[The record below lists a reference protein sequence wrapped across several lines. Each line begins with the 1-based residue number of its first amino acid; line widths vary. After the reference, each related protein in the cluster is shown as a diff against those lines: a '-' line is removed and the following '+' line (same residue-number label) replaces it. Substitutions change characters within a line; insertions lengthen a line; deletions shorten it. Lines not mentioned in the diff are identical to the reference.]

1 LTSVDTPKQ
10 IGIKQI
16 VVGIIPIHNYINNL
30 CYNCDTMVSVH
41 ITAELH
47 AELKAESK
55 RKKVALSQLIG
66 QIRLERERLRE
77 LAANIQYLK
86 VDDEFG
92 VISDMTDELIK
103 VKCVARLKL
112 E

>member
-1 LTSVDTPKQ
+1 
-10 IGIKQI
+10 
-16 VVGIIPIHNYINNL
+16 
-30 CYNCDTMVSVH
+30 
-41 ITAELH
+41 
-47 AELKAESK
+47 
-55 RKKVALSQLIG
+55 LIG

-86 VDDEFG
+86 VNDEFG

>member
-1 LTSVDTPKQ
+1 
-10 IGIKQI
+10 
-16 VVGIIPIHNYINNL
+16 
-30 CYNCDTMVSVH
+30 MVTIH

-55 RKKVALSQLIG
+55 RKNMPISQLIG
-66 QIRLERERLRE
+66 QIRLERERLKE

-92 VISDMTDELIK
+92 VVSDITNELIK
-103 VKCVARLKL
+103 VKCVERLKL
-112 E
+112 D